1 VNKFTRALPSPGHW
15 LGPAAGLAGSSSPHG
30 LSCTQPQKNTKIK
43 NNKKNKNRNCA
54 CLRKQKK
61 KMYFTNLFTDVRIR
75 NKNIYIDFFLAMNFY

>member
-30 LSCTQPQKNTKIK
+30 LSCTQPKKNTKIK

-61 KMYFTNLFTDVRIR
+61 
-75 NKNIYIDFFLAMNFY
+75 NKCILPIYLLMSESGIKTYILIFF

>member
-43 NNKKNKNRNCA
+43 NNKKIEIEIVHVLEN
-54 CLRKQKK
+54 KK
-61 KMYFTNLFTDVRIR
+61 KINVFYQF
-75 NKNIYIDFFLAMNFY
+75 IY

>member
-43 NNKKNKNRNCA
+43 NNKKIEIEIVHVLEN
-54 CLRKQKK
+54 KK
-61 KMYFTNLFTDVRIR
+61 K
-75 NKNIYIDFFLAMNFY
+75 NKCILPIYLLMSESGIKTYILIFF